1 MKHGFLL
8 ISLFSLTLVSCSS
21 ESGFKEDKVFLGKQT
36 VKAKTL
42 SLGKQVYLEYCMA
55 CHGMKGDGNGPAAIG
70 SLPAPRNFKQGLYKF
85 GHVKDGGLP
94 TDADFKRIIQGGLH
108 GTGMLKWDIS
118 DAQTFAVTQYIKTF
132 APQVW
137 ENAENEPGVPIE
149 TTKDPFTVARKNYAI
164 QLGSEVYHAVANCQT
179 CHRAYV
185 TKQELNKYNV
195 KYNGEAEEYFDGDL
209 YVTKLQ
215 DSEYY
220 FHDSEDRT
228 MQYLPPDFTYNYPRS
243 AKDTE
248 GFYKLLKAGVTG
260 STMASWDGTL
270 TEPQLWAVA
279 YYIKSLT
286 EIRDTPKRA
295 EMQKRLMNQ

>member
-1 MKHGFLL
+1 MKPGLIFLVT
-8 ISLFSLTLVSCSS
+8 LFLVSCSS
-21 ESGFKEDKVFLGKQT
+21 ESGFKEDKLFLGKQK
-36 VKAKTL
+36 VEADTL

-70 SLPAPRNFKQGLYKF
+70 SIPAPRNFKQGLYKF
-85 GHVKDGGLP
+85 GRVKDGGLP

-137 ENAENEPGVPIE
+137 ENAEREPGVPIE
-149 TTKDPFTVARKNYAI
+149 TTADPYTLARKDYAI
-164 QLGSEVYHAVANCQT
+164 QYGKEVYHAVAACQT
-179 CHRAYV
+179 CHRAYI
-185 TKQELNKYNV
+185 TKEELNKYNV
-195 KYNGEAEEYFDGDL
+195 KYNGEAEEDFDEDL

-220 FHDSEDRT
+220 YHDSEDRT
-228 MQYLPPDFTYNYPRS
+228 MMYLPPDFTYNYPRS
-243 AKDTE
+243 AQTVE
-248 GFYKLLKAGVTG
+248 GFYHVLKAGVTG

-270 TEPQLWAVA
+270 TEEQLWAVA
-279 YYIKSLT
+279 YYVKSLT
-286 EIRDTPKRA
+286 EIRGTPERA
-295 EMQKRLMNQ
+295 KLQETLLNQ